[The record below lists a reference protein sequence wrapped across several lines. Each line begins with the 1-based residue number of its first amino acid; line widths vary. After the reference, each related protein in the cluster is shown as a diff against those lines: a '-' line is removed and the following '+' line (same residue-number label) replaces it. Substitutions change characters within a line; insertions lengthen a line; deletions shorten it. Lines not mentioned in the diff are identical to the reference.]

1 MGRSHFDVAL
11 GDDHGLRPKG
21 VINFRV
27 ITGGHVGD
35 VEAGHV

>member
-11 GDDHGLRPKG
+11 GYDHGLRPKG
-21 VINFRV
+21 AIDVRV
-27 ITGGHVGD
+27 VTDGNLGD